1 LQEEAAI
8 LRKPLLI
15 PREFTERPEML
26 NKFNLLVPTPKEL
39 ISESSKLINNKSELL
54 VSIENSNLL
63 YGEDEVIT
71 KIVNIINS

>member
-1 LQEEAAI
+1 
-8 LRKPLLI
+8 
-15 PREFTERPEML
+15 M
-26 NKFNLLVPTPKEL
+26 PTPKEL